1 MVTLANNTL
10 MHFEDLTLPSFQVIV
25 MSGSIG
31 CARCRQRVSQVIAK
45 MTGLREYTVDVKR
58 KQVIV
63 KGDFGNQQKQE
74 DDYSKSEMNKER
86 GPFSQYQ
93 KWKDL
98 MESTMDS
105 SHCPDVYI

>member
-86 GPFSQYQ
+86 GNCHPLRLLLGSFVASCFRKQVA
-93 KWKDL
+93 D
-98 MESTMDS
+98 
-105 SHCPDVYI
+105 